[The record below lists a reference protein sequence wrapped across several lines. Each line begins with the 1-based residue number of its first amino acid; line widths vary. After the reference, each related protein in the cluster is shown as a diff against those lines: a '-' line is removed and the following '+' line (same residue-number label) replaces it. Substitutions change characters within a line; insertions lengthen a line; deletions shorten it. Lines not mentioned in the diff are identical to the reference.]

1 MRMAKRI
8 VQVNEKLPLIESI
21 PLSFQHLFAMFGAS
35 VLVPFL
41 FHVDPSTVLLM
52 NGIGTLIYFVLTK
65 FKVPAFLGSS
75 FAFLAPASAV
85 IGNQGYGYA
94 LGGFMAAGLAFV
106 IVGLIIH
113 YAGDKWIHT
122 VFPPAAMGAI
132 VAIIGLELSPVAAK
146 MSGLVADSNNPALY
160 MDPKVLL
167 VSLST
172 LAIIVIGSVVFRGF
186 MSIIPILIGVV
197 GGYFIALFTGLVDF
211 GPVMAAPWLRLPTF
225 YAPQFDI
232 AAILTILPA
241 ALVVIA
247 ENIGHLVV
255 TGNIVGKDLM
265 KSPGLH
271 RSLLGNGISTFLSA
285 CVGSVPTTS
294 YGENIGVLAI
304 TKVYSVWVI
313 TGTAVI
319 SISLA
324 FIGKFAA
331 LIGTIPVPV
340 MGGVSMMLFGVIAAS
355 GLRMLVDE
363 KVDYSKPQNLILTA
377 TVLVVG
383 LSGVH
388 FPVTPTVTLAGMALA
403 TIVSI
408 LISLLFKTFEV
419 TGILNDETE
428 PADLAK

>member
-1 MRMAKRI
+1 MAKRI
-8 VQVNEKLPLIESI
+8 VQVDEKLPLIESI

-35 VLVPFL
+35 VLVPIL
-41 FHVDPSTVLLM
+41 FKVDPATVLLM
-52 NGIGTLIYFVLTK
+52 NGVGTLIYFILTK
-65 FKVPAFLGSS
+65 FKVPAFMGSS
-75 FAFLAPASAV
+75 FAFLAPAGAV
-85 IGNQGYGYA
+85 IGTQGYGFA
-94 LGGFMAAGLAFV
+94 LGGFMAAGVTFV
-106 IVGLIIH
+106 LVGLIIQ

-146 MSGLVADSNNPALY
+146 MSGLVLDPNNEALY

-167 VSLST
+167 VALST
-172 LAIIVIGSVVFRGF
+172 LAIIIIGNVVFRGF

-197 GGYFIALFTGLVDF
+197 CGYMIALLAGIVDF
-211 GPVMAAPWLRLPTF
+211 APVMAAPWFRMPTF
-225 YAPQFDI
+225 YTPQFDI

-255 TGNIVGKDLM
+255 TGNIVGKDLI
-265 KSPGLH
+265 KDPGLH

-285 CVGSVPTTS
+285 CLGSVPTTS

-304 TKVYSVWVI
+304 TKVYSVWII
-313 TGTAVI
+313 TGTALI
-319 SISLA
+319 SILLA
-324 FIGKFAA
+324 FVGKFAA
-331 LIGTIPVPV
+331 LIGTIPTPV

-363 KVDYSKPQNLILTA
+363 KVDYSRPRNLVLTA

-388 FPVTPTVTLAGMALA
+388 LVLTDTVTLSGMALA

-408 LISLLFKTFEV
+408 MMSLLFKVFEM
-419 TGILNDETE
+419 TGMLNEDSE
-428 PADLAK
+428 PSDLAK

>member
-1 MRMAKRI
+1 MAKRI
-8 VQVNEKLPLIESI
+8 VQVDEKLPLIESI

-35 VLVPFL
+35 VLVPIL
-41 FHVDPSTVLLM
+41 FKVDPATVLLM
-52 NGIGTLIYFVLTK
+52 NGIGTLIYFILTK
-65 FKVPAFLGSS
+65 FKVPAFMGSS
-75 FAFLAPASAV
+75 FAFLAPAGAV
-85 IGNQGYGYA
+85 IGTQGYGFA
-94 LGGFMAAGLAFV
+94 LGGFMAAGVTFIL
-106 IVGLIIH
+106 VGLIIQ

-146 MSGLVADSNNPALY
+146 MSGLVLDPNNEALY

-167 VSLST
+167 VALST
-172 LAIIVIGSVVFRGF
+172 LAIIIIGNVVFRGF

-197 GGYFIALFTGLVDF
+197 CGYMIALLAGIVDF
-211 GPVMAAPWLRLPTF
+211 TPVMAAPWFRMPTF
-225 YAPQFDI
+225 YTPQFDI

-255 TGNIVGKDLM
+255 TGNIVGKDLI
-265 KSPGLH
+265 KDPGLH

-285 CVGSVPTTS
+285 CLGSVPTTS

-304 TKVYSVWVI
+304 TKVYSVWII
-313 TGTAVI
+313 TGTALI
-319 SISLA
+319 SILLA
-324 FIGKFAA
+324 FVGKFAA
-331 LIGTIPVPV
+331 LIGTIPTPV

-363 KVDYSKPQNLILTA
+363 KVDYSKPRNLVLTA

-388 FPVTPTVTLAGMALA
+388 LVLTDTVTLSGMALA

-408 LISLLFKTFEV
+408 MMSLLFKVFEM
-419 TGILNDETE
+419 TGMLNEDSE
-428 PADLAK
+428 PSDLAK